1 MLMPRDEGFDAS
13 LVRDAQS
20 EAAQWGADRFAAEF
34 ERREEEERRLRD
46 AEAGIFFRYPGV
58 TYPGDEPRPE
68 MLSGPV
74 DQSVGHRVVEA
85 VAAEA
90 VEIRKPTP
98 IRHAYVPRPPRAD
111 EGRPRRRGRRG
122 RRDDRA
128 ASMGP
133 RIPSQVE
140 LASMSAAGRRLYGF
154 DDDPSKDRGH
164 TKN

>member
-1 MLMPRDEGFDAS
+1 MLLSRDEGVDES
-13 LVRDAQS
+13 LLKDAQK
-20 EAAQWGADRFAAEF
+20 EAAQWGADQFAAEF
-34 ERREEEERRLRD
+34 ERRDEEERRLRD

-90 VEIRKPTP
+90 VEIRKPNP
-98 IRHAYVPRPPRAD
+98 IRHAYVPRPPRPD
-111 EGRPRRRGRRG
+111 EGPHRRRGRRG
-122 RRDDRA
+122 RRDDRVQV
-128 ASMGP
+128 GP
-133 RIPSQVE
+133 RVPSETE
-140 LASMSAAGRRLYGF
+140 LAGMSAAGRRLYGF
-154 DDDPSKDRGH
+154 DDDPSTGRGH